1 MEVFSVRVEDYYPND
16 YQKDNYPNDAF
27 LQRVCDTLNVS
38 NLPTAKRKKPGT
50 LNEMSLLPLDLYKQM
65 GSNKAHKEKL
75 LINRTL
81 VPQNVSGS
89 LGDCGMCKNSFP
101 YCFSEA

>member
-1 MEVFSVRVEDYYPND
+1 MFSVRVE
-16 YQKDNYPNDAF
+16 DNYPNDAF

-38 NLPTAKRKKPGT
+38 HLPTAKRKKPGT
-50 LNEMSLLPLDLYKQM
+50 LNEMSLLYKQM
-65 GSNKAHKEKL
+65 GSNKAYKEKL

-81 VPQNVSGS
+81 IPQNVSGS